1 MLLDIDNQALE
12 VLTLRVVDINRVV
25 GRLGKLTDDAHL
37 TLSDSCRGE
46 DCGAEQV
53 AANSL
58 RAREGKE
65 DTSGANLLQRTGIN
79 LLVALQRIAQNFVV
93 LGKGG
98 RVKDNKV
105 VAIVNIFQILDSIC
119 GDCLVWRIIAEV

>member
-12 VLTLRVVDINRVV
+12 VLALRVVDIYRVV

-37 TLSDSCRGE
+37 TLGDSCRGE

-65 DTSGANLLQRTGIN
+65 DTSRANLLQRTGIN

-93 LGKGG
+93 LGKGW

-105 VAIVNIFQILDSIC
+105 VAIVDIFQILNSIC